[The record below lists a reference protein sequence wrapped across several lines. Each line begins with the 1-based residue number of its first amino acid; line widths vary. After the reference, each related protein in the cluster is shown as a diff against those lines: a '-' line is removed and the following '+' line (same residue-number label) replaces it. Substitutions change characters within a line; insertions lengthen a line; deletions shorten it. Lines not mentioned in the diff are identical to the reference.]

1 MRRGTPHARARP
13 RARGGAGGG
22 ASAPPGSVSA
32 SSRGGVGES
41 GWRARPRGRS
51 SPAPPP
57 ETFRNGDSGGDRR
70 ATRAPRRP
78 LWEGH
83 RKGEG
88 GGKCDAG
95 AERPIPGAGGGG
107 AEAWGAGLEW
117 GRARSWG
124 RGRAARSGPYMVWRA
139 LVLLTGGTSGSRA
152 LCRRRACGQTVGQ
165 RLGAGSALQGWR
177 CICGG

>member
-1 MRRGTPHARARP
+1 MRRGPHARARP

-32 SSRGGVGES
+32 SSRGGGGEG
-41 GWRARPRGRS
+41 GWRARPGGRS

-57 ETFRNGDSGGDRR
+57 ETFSNGYSGVTVGLH
-70 ATRAPRRP
+70 RRP
-78 LWEGH
+78 
-83 RKGEG
+83 G
-88 GGKCDAG
+88 GLCGKVIG
-95 AERPIPGAGGGG
+95 RER
-107 AEAWGAGLEW
+107 AEASGSREAHPGSGRRWGRSLGAGLEW
-117 GRARSWG
+117 GRARAWG
-124 RGRAARSGPYMVWRA
+124 RGLAARSGPYMVWRA

-165 RLGAGSALQGWR
+165 RLGTGMPLQGWR